1 MTQLSRERAV
11 SLSAE
16 LRDVVRKLRMLEAK
30 YGLEDQSE
38 APLGLGVKLLAA
50 LRPYAQDPTVAAHAL
65 QAELQLMPCQDCL
78 PAPTSSKQVSQDSVS
93 ELSTGFS
100 KQVSQ
105 DSVSELSTAW
115 QSRRTTGDA
124 SDSLH
129 SEPCEHGDLD
139 LTPAGS
145 RLLVTP
151 RLGTSHRRTFGV
163 KHCSSTTVAE
173 LRKLL
178 ADSMQLPQEKIRVI
192 SEIGRE
198 AVFLDDDEG
207 IEFATTLFVCSTTN
221 SQESGAAFSLEQA
234 LAMQQ
239 DFLEN
244 LTARSGPVSRES
256 LKKLQASILLKHGI
270 KPSPCGM
277 THILR
282 TFDHYAWNAVIRGYG
297 EQINRRLGMQ
307 PQVYDLQVFEGVCL
321 ATNSV

>member
-78 PAPTSSKQVSQDSVS
+78 PAPTS
-93 ELSTGFS
+93 S

>member
-1 MTQLSRERAV
+1 MTQLSRESAV

-78 PAPTSSKQVSQDSVS
+78 PAPTS
-93 ELSTGFS
+93 S

>member
-78 PAPTSSKQVSQDSVS
+78 PAPTS
-93 ELSTGFS
+93 S

-239 DFLEN
+239 DFRDN
-244 LTARSGPVSRES
+244 LAASSGPISRES
-256 LKKLQASILLKHGI
+256 MKELQANIALKHGL
-270 KPSPCGM
+270 KPSPSGISNM
-277 THILR
+277 LR
-282 TFDHYAWNAVIRGYG
+282 TFDHYAWNADIRCHG
-297 EQINRRLGMQ
+297 EQINQRLGMQ
-307 PQVYDLQVFEGVCL
+307 PQVYDLQVMNGSCL
-321 ATNSV
+321 ATKQC